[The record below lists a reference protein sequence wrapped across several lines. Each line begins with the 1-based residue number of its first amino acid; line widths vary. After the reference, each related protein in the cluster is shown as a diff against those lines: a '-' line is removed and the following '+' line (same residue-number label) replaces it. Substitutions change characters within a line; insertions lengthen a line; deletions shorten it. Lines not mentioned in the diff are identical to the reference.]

1 MFTKLESS
9 ESLYITLYVAPRNS
23 SHTSDSIQMS
33 EEKPKLTH
41 KQPKFLNSQ
50 ETVIR
55 NKAKENSHY
64 NYLFYMLKTR
74 NVMSWSKIIDDQLQQ
89 ILLFLA
95 MLIL

>member
-1 MFTKLESS
+1 
-9 ESLYITLYVAPRNS
+9 
-23 SHTSDSIQMS
+23 MS

-74 NVMSWSKIIDDQLQQ
+74 NVMS
-89 ILLFLA
+89 
-95 MLIL
+95 